1 MEYYEKRMRMVESL
15 VYFGYLRS
23 EKVINA
29 MKSVPRHL
37 FVPSNLVDEAYE
49 DRPLPIGEGQTI
61 SAPHMVAIMC
71 EELELERDHKVLEV
85 GAGSGYHA
93 CVISMIA
100 EEVIAIERI
109 EELAR
114 KAEEN
119 IKKAGCDRVKIV
131 IGDGTRGYPDESPYD
146 RILVTAG
153 APSVPPP
160 LIEQLKIGGILIIP
174 VGGRYSQNLIKIRK
188 ISKEKIEK
196 ENLGGVVFVPLV
208 GEYGW

>member
-1 MEYYEKRMRMVESL
+1 MEYYEKRMRMVENL

-37 FVPSNLVDEAYE
+37 FVPPNLVDEAYE

-61 SAPHMVAIMC
+61 SAPHMVAMMC
-71 EELELERDHKVLEV
+71 EELELESDHKVLEV
-85 GAGSGYHA
+85 GGGSGYHA

-119 IKKAGCDRVKIV
+119 IKKAGCGKVKIV

-160 LIEQLKIGGILIIP
+160 LIEQLKMGGILIIP

-196 ENLGGVVFVPLV
+196 ENLGGVAFVPLI